1 MPEINYVF
9 PPFSFIPQ
17 VLQHVQ
23 QCKAK
28 AVLIVPNWPSQSWWV
43 QLEKM
48 TVERIGFTE
57 LPVFERVV
65 DGQWQP
71 VTKSSFAAQIVAV
84 DGARM

>member
-1 MPEINYVF
+1 M
-9 PPFSFIPQ
+9 
-17 VLQHVQ
+17 
-23 QCKAK
+23 
-28 AVLIVPNWPSQSWWV
+28 
-43 QLEKM
+43 EKM